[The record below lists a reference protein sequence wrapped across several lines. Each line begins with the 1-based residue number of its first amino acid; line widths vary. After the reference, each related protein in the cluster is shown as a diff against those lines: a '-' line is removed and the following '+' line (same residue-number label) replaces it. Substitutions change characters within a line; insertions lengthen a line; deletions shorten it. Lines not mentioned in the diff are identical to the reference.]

1 MDNVRGNRLGE
12 AMHARGVY
20 KLSVLAALLGVT
32 ESAVSRW
39 RHSGAMTVENV
50 TSMCIA
56 LDISVDW
63 FLTGRGH
70 MDMHKAA
77 ASNASSLIAALA
89 EKLRPH
95 VREQLEGLLHA
106 VITEA

>member
-50 TSMCIA
+50 ACA
-56 LDISVDW
+56 DDD
-63 FLTGRGH
+63 FLKQCTAATLPRGRSRPWTGV
-70 MDMHKAA
+70 MSA
-77 ASNASSLIAALA
+77 
-89 EKLRPH
+89 
-95 VREQLEGLLHA
+95 
-106 VITEA
+106 